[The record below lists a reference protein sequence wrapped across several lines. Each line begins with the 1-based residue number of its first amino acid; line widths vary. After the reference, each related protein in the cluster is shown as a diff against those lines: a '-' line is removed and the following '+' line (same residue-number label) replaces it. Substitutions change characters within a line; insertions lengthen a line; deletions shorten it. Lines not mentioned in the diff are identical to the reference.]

1 VLLTGASGTVGKD
14 VFKELLDRKEEYNIS
29 LLLRGSKKNRKLF
42 RNIDTVKIYWGSLHE
57 YDILEQAVTNQDI
70 ILHLAAVL
78 PDIAINDPDLAR
90 KTNVEGTQHLISA
103 MLKQNPT
110 PKLIYTSSVALYGD
124 RLENPIIKIT
134 DPIDENS
141 KHVYTQTKILC
152 EKMIKE
158 SGLEY
163 SIFRLSYCVSTDII
177 KVRPLMFHMPL
188 ETCLEMIHTK
198 DVATALVNAIKID
211 EIWGKVFNLAGGKQC
226 QITFRENLND
236 LLEIMGFG
244 RNFFPDEAFAKS
256 DFHCGYYDTME
267 MDANQKLLH
276 FQNHTIN
283 DFYAEVKKWIGF
295 KRYLIPLVRPII
307 RWFLLRKSIFFQDFK
322 NKKKQKVKE

>member
-1 VLLTGASGTVGKD
+1 MLTGASGTVGKD
-14 VFKELLDRKEEYNIS
+14 VFNKLLERKEEYNIS
-29 LLLRGSKKNRKLF
+29 LLLRVSRKNRKLF
-42 RNIDTVKIYWGSLHE
+42 RDIENVKIYWGSLPD
-57 YDILEQAVTNQDI
+57 YDIVEQAVTNQDI
-70 ILHLAAVL
+70 IIHLAAVL
-78 PDIAINDPDLAR
+78 PDIAIYDADLA
-90 KTNVEGTQHLISA
+90 KETNVEGTQRLISA
-103 MLKQNPT
+103 MLKQNPR

-124 RLENPIIKIT
+124 RLKNPIIKIT
-134 DPIDENS
+134 DPIDNNS
-141 KHVYTQTKILC
+141 KDVYTQTKILS

-158 SGLEY
+158 SGLKY

-188 ETCLEMIHTK
+188 ETCVEVIHTK
-198 DVATALVNAIKID
+198 DVATALVNAIKTD
-211 EIWGKVFNLAGGKQC
+211 EVWGKIFNLAGGKKC

-244 RNFFPDEAFAKS
+244 RNFFPDEAFAKG

-276 FQNHTIN
+276 FQNHTLN

-307 RWFLLRKSIFFQDFK
+307 RWFLLRKSIFYQDFK
-322 NKKKQKVKE
+322 KKHKFKA

>member
-1 VLLTGASGTVGKD
+1 MLTGASGTVGKD
-14 VFKELLDRKEEYNIS
+14 VFNKLLERKEEYNIS

-42 RNIDTVKIYWGSLHE
+42 RDIKNVKIYWGSVYD
-57 YDILEQAVTNQDI
+57 YDIVEQAVTNQDI
-70 ILHLAAVL
+70 VLHLAAVL

-103 MLKQNPT
+103 MLKQNPR

-134 DPIDENS
+134 DPIDKNS

-211 EIWGKVFNLAGGKQC
+211 EVCGKIFNLAGGKKC

-244 RNFFPDEAFAKS
+244 RDFFPDEAFAKG

-276 FQNHTIN
+276 FQNHTLN
-283 DFYAEVKKWIGF
+283 DFYTEVKKWIGF

-307 RWFLLRKSIFFQDFK
+307 RWFLLRKSIFYQDFK
-322 NKKKQKVKE
+322 KIGKFKA